1 MFKTSL
7 KLKTDEE
14 KSVNFTVEKNKL
26 EEILKKALEMKT
38 AGHSL
43 EEIIAHTKL
52 SAAEIEKL

>member
-43 EEIIAHTKL
+43 AEIIEHTKL